1 MSYPANPS
9 PRQDTHTE
17 KEASKA
23 CSASPS
29 AIEKFATKPYE
40 PKAYCD
46 DAKASSFEESG
57 DPAPKRWPLTVLA
70 LLVIVALVSVYILP
84 QIFLT
89 QKTKEKAAGL
99 QDQSQISQL
108 VLPALNLQ
116 NPDPATLKELQK
128 LQLIYDTL
136 KNEYF
141 RELTDAE
148 LVEAMYAGLLDEM
161 DSPYTFYMDSDEY
174 STMQDSMQGEYS
186 GIGAQVSKQDDV
198 YLISDIFD
206 DSPAAQA
213 GLRIGDR
220 FISINGKEVSE
231 FSDVTTLAAEVRG
244 ETGTQVTI
252 EVFRPSDNQVHTLEV
267 TRGKVENA
275 NLKAELLTPEIG
287 YIRILEFNSGV
298 ADNFIK
304 ALDAFQKQG
313 VQSVI
318 FDVRNNGGGY
328 VYEVTKM
335 LDYLLPAGKLA
346 VAKGRVDGQDYEEDW
361 TSKAKVGVPEEWK
374 YAILINQF
382 SASASELFS
391 GCLRDYDKAVLVGE
405 QSFGKGVGTITRELT
420 DGSALQI
427 TNFHYYLPKGDCVEG
442 EGLPP
447 QIEVSLDKELA
458 GLPLGQLD
466 HADDSQ
472 LQAALDYIQEHYLN

>member
-1 MSYPANPS
+1 MAFRANPS
-9 PRQDTHTE
+9 PQEDSRY
-17 KEASKA
+17 
-23 CSASPS
+23 PS
-29 AIEKFATKPYE
+29 
-40 PKAYCD
+40 
-46 DAKASSFEESG
+46 SG
-57 DPAPKRWPLTVLA
+57 SEGPGDQPRKRWPLTVLA
-70 LLVIVALVSVYILP
+70 LIVILAVVSVYILP
-84 QIFLT
+84 QISLPLQT
-89 QKTKEKAAGL
+89 KQKASGL
-99 QDQSQISQL
+99 KDQSQISQL
-108 VLPALNLQ
+108 VLPAMNLKD
-116 NPDPATLKELQK
+116 PDPETFKQLQK

-136 KNEYF
+136 KNDYF

-174 STMQDSMQGEYS
+174 SAMQDSMQGEYS
-186 GIGAQVSKQDDV
+186 GIGAQVSKQDDL

-220 FISINGKEVSE
+220 FISIDGKDVSE

-244 ETGTQVTI
+244 ETGSKVTV
-252 EVFRPSDNQVHTLEV
+252 EVFRPSDNQVYTIEV

-287 YIRILEFNSGV
+287 YVRILEFNSGV

-304 ALDAFQKQG
+304 ALDEFKKQG
-313 VQSVI
+313 VKSII

-346 VAKGRVDGQDYEEDW
+346 VAKGRTDGQDYEEDW
-361 TSKAKVGVPEEWK
+361 TSQAKVGVPEDWQ
-374 YAILINQF
+374 YAILINQY

-442 EGLPP
+442 EGLTP
-447 QIEVSLDKELA
+447 QIAVSLDKELA

-466 HADDSQ
+466 HAEDSQ
-472 LQAALDYIQEHYLN
+472 LQAALTYIQENYLN

>member
-1 MSYPANPS
+1 MANPNKDLS
-9 PRQDTHTE
+9 QNSLHQDMGEQNLSQATFDPKPE
-17 KEASKA
+17 QASEQSRRTWLLGA
-23 CSASPS
+23 LA
-29 AIEKFATKPYE
+29 A
-40 PKAYCD
+40 
-46 DAKASSFEESG
+46 
-57 DPAPKRWPLTVLA
+57 VLILA
-70 LLVIVALVSVYILP
+70 VIGAYILP
-84 QIFLT
+84 QFILN
-89 QKTKEKAAGL
+89 KRLKL
-99 QDQSQISQL
+99 QEPSLKNQSQISRL
-108 VLPALNLQ
+108 VLPAMNLQ
-116 NPDPATLKELQK
+116 DPDPETLKQLQK

-136 KNEYF
+136 KHDYF

-161 DSPYTFYMDSDEY
+161 DSPYTFYLDQEEY
-174 STMQDSMQGEYS
+174 SAMQDSMQGEYS
-186 GIGAQVSKQDDV
+186 GIGAQVSKQDDL

-220 FISINGKEVSE
+220 FVSVNGKSVSD
-231 FSDVTTLAAEVRG
+231 FTDVTSLAAEVRG
-244 ETGTQVTI
+244 SSGSTVTV
-252 EVFRPSDNQVHTLEV
+252 EVFRPSDNQTYTLEV

-275 NLKAELLTPEIG
+275 NLKSELLSPEVG

-304 ALDAFQKQG
+304 AIDAFKEQG
-313 VQSVI
+313 VQSII

-328 VYEVTKM
+328 VFEVTKM
-335 LDYLLPAGKLA
+335 LDYLLPAGTLA
-346 VAKGRVDGQDYEEDW
+346 VAKGRADGQDYEEDW
-361 TSKAKVGVPEEWK
+361 TSKAKSGVPEEWK
-374 YAILINQF
+374 YAILINKY

-391 GCLRDYDKAVLVGE
+391 GCLRDYDKAVLIGE

-427 TNFHYYLPKGDCVEG
+427 TNFHYYLPNGDCVDG
-442 EGLPP
+442 EGLKP

-466 HADDSQ
+466 HAEDTQ
-472 LQAALDYIQEHYLN
+472 LQTALTYIQEKYLN

>member
-1 MSYPANPS
+1 MAFRANPS
-9 PRQDTHTE
+9 PQEDSRY
-17 KEASKA
+17 
-23 CSASPS
+23 PS
-29 AIEKFATKPYE
+29 
-40 PKAYCD
+40 
-46 DAKASSFEESG
+46 SG
-57 DPAPKRWPLTVLA
+57 SEGPGDQPRKRWPLTVLA
-70 LLVIVALVSVYILP
+70 LIVILAVVSVYILP
-84 QIFLT
+84 QISLPLQT
-89 QKTKEKAAGL
+89 KQKASGL
-99 QDQSQISQL
+99 KDQSQISQL
-108 VLPALNLQ
+108 VLPAMNLKD
-116 NPDPATLKELQK
+116 PDPETFKQLQK

-136 KNEYF
+136 KNDYF

-174 STMQDSMQGEYS
+174 SAMQDSMQGEYS
-186 GIGAQVSKQDDV
+186 GIGAQVSKQDDL

-220 FISINGKEVSE
+220 FISIDGKDVSE

-244 ETGTQVTI
+244 ETGSKVTV
-252 EVFRPSDNQVHTLEV
+252 EVFRPSDNQVYTIEV

-275 NLKAELLTPEIG
+275 NLKSELLSPEIG
-287 YIRILEFNSGV
+287 YVRILEFNSGV

-304 ALDAFQKQG
+304 ALDEFKKQG
-313 VQSVI
+313 VKSII

-346 VAKGRVDGQDYEEDW
+346 VAKGRTDGQDYEEDW
-361 TSKAKVGVPEEWK
+361 TSQAKVGVPEDWQ
-374 YAILINQF
+374 YAILINQY

-442 EGLPP
+442 EGLTP
-447 QIEVSLDKELA
+447 QIAVSLDKELA

-466 HADDSQ
+466 HAEDSQ
-472 LQAALDYIQEHYLN
+472 LQAALTYIQENYLN

>member
-1 MSYPANPS
+1 MASRANPS
-9 PRQDTHTE
+9 PQEDSRY
-17 KEASKA
+17 
-23 CSASPS
+23 PG
-29 AIEKFATKPYE
+29 
-40 PKAYCD
+40 
-46 DAKASSFEESG
+46 SG
-57 DPAPKRWPLTVLA
+57 SEGPGDQPRKRWPLTVLA
-70 LLVIVALVSVYILP
+70 LIVILAVVSVYILP
-84 QIFLT
+84 QISLPLQT
-89 QKTKEKAAGL
+89 KQKASGL
-99 QDQSQISQL
+99 KDQSQISQL
-108 VLPALNLQ
+108 VLPAMNLKD
-116 NPDPATLKELQK
+116 PDPETFKQLQK

-136 KNEYF
+136 KNDYF

-174 STMQDSMQGEYS
+174 SAMQDSMQGEYS
-186 GIGAQVSKQDDV
+186 GIGAQVSKQDDL

-220 FISINGKEVSE
+220 FISIDGKDVSE

-244 ETGTQVTI
+244 ETGSKVTV
-252 EVFRPSDNQVHTLEV
+252 EVFRPSDNQVYTIEV

-275 NLKAELLTPEIG
+275 NLKSELLTPEIG
-287 YIRILEFNSGV
+287 YVRILEFNSGV

-304 ALDAFQKQG
+304 ALDEFKKQG
-313 VQSVI
+313 VKSII

-346 VAKGRVDGQDYEEDW
+346 VAKGRTDGQDYEEDW
-361 TSKAKVGVPEEWK
+361 TSQAKVGVPEDWQ
-374 YAILINQF
+374 YAILINQY

-442 EGLPP
+442 EGLTP
-447 QIEVSLDKELA
+447 QIAVSLDKELA

-466 HADDSQ
+466 HAEDSQ
-472 LQAALDYIQEHYLN
+472 LQAALTYIQENYLN

>member
-1 MSYPANPS
+1 MAFRANPS
-9 PRQDTHTE
+9 PQEDSRY
-17 KEASKA
+17 
-23 CSASPS
+23 PS
-29 AIEKFATKPYE
+29 
-40 PKAYCD
+40 
-46 DAKASSFEESG
+46 SG
-57 DPAPKRWPLTVLA
+57 SEGPGDQPRKRWPLTVLA
-70 LLVIVALVSVYILP
+70 LIVILAVVSVYILP
-84 QIFLT
+84 QISLPLQT
-89 QKTKEKAAGL
+89 KQKASGL
-99 QDQSQISQL
+99 KDQSQISQL
-108 VLPALNLQ
+108 VLPAMNLKD
-116 NPDPATLKELQK
+116 PDPETFKQLQK

-136 KNEYF
+136 KNDYF

-174 STMQDSMQGEYS
+174 SAMQDSMQGEYS
-186 GIGAQVSKQDDV
+186 GIGAQVSKQDDL

-220 FISINGKEVSE
+220 FISIDGKDVSE

-244 ETGTQVTI
+244 ETGSKVTV
-252 EVFRPSDNQVHTLEV
+252 EVFRPSDNQVYTIEV

-275 NLKAELLTPEIG
+275 NLKSELLTPEIG
-287 YIRILEFNSGV
+287 YVRILEFNSGV

-304 ALDAFQKQG
+304 ALDEFKKQG
-313 VQSVI
+313 VKSII

-346 VAKGRVDGQDYEEDW
+346 VAKGRTDGQDYEEDW
-361 TSKAKVGVPEEWK
+361 TSQAKVGVPEDWQ
-374 YAILINQF
+374 YAILINQY

-442 EGLPP
+442 EGLTP
-447 QIEVSLDKELA
+447 QIAVSLDKELA

-466 HADDSQ
+466 HAEDSQ
-472 LQAALDYIQEHYLN
+472 LQAALTYIQENYLN